1 MTDTLIADLLNVESR
16 FLRSAHLERDFLDT
30 KALKGY
36 VLTPECQ
43 SYVERLASGLGPKS
57 GQRAW
62 RITGDFG
69 SGKSSFALLIAHLF
83 SERSAQLPLHLRHV
97 INYKK
102 VGVAKPQLLPI
113 LITGSREPLSVAL
126 LRSLHRD
133 LLSTCG
139 RGRTPAIIDKI
150 RSQIAGGEGAVS
162 DETVV
167 QLLADANVYV
177 SAAKKA
183 DGLLLIVDELG
194 KFLEYAAHHPERQ
207 DVYLLQRLAE
217 FASRSGKTPL
227 FLIGLLHQG
236 FNAYADNLTESAQKE
251 WEKVAGRFEQ
261 LIFNQPLEQTAGL
274 VGDALRVNVAQLPT
288 TIGTQARR
296 DMAAAVEL
304 GWYGALVGKKNL
316 LDNGERIYPLHPSIV
331 PVLVKLFSRFG
342 QNERSLF
349 SFLLGAEPFGLQD
362 FAQQTANRERFYR
375 IHNLYDYAKSAFGHR
390 LSVQSY
396 RSHWNEIDSMIES
409 FRTQNDLDLRILKTV
424 GLLNLLDSGN
434 LLATKEALLVS
445 VCGKDSREAHTVS
458 EAIKKLQKD
467 KRVLYNRGASGG
479 YCLWPHTSVDL
490 ERAYASAARALGP
503 EPKQVS
509 SLIHSYLETRP
520 LVARRHYIETGNLR
534 HFEVR
539 FSPVNELAESLKFA
553 YETSDGLVVVAL
565 CETEEER
572 KAALRF
578 ATSGV
583 LDDQPAILFAIPNPL
598 NILAKLVEKV
608 QRWEM
613 VRDSTPE
620 LNNDSF
626 AFEEVSRQIS
636 AARRMLEERVQAF
649 VGLQQFSGRTELVW
663 YRQSKLLRVR
673 NGRELL
679 SSLSTVCDEVY
690 EQAPRIQNELINR
703 RALSSAAAAARTRLI
718 ESIFSSSS
726 KPLLG
731 MDSGKKPPEMSIY
744 LSILQKG
751 GIHREVEGK
760 PRLVEPSARQ
770 DVCGVR
776 PALHRIRVLLEKN
789 RDSRVRVSEI
799 FAALRKPPYGV
810 RDGISPML
818 LAIFAVLNEQFVAF
832 YDSGAFMRE
841 MAGLDLLRLT
851 KVPELFEIQYC
862 KVAGVRLE
870 LFDRLFEV
878 LDLERSN
885 ERKIDLLD
893 VVRPLCI
900 FAAQLPPYTHKTR
913 RLSEYAIAVRSVL
926 LNAREPSAL
935 LFRELPE
942 ACGFTSFRTKGRLT
956 RKEGIKFVE
965 SLKTILNEL
974 RMAHPQLLERMK
986 RVLTTG
992 FDLADSFQDAR
1003 STMSSRSAD
1012 VLIAVNEP
1020 RLKAFCMRLVDRKL
1034 PDAEWLESLGSL
1046 VASVP
1051 PSKWVDADEDKFVH
1065 ELSQLISRFRRVESV
1080 GFGRAKRTNDESAVR
1095 VTITKSDGSEVDNV
1109 ICVSKSEEVE
1119 VAAIEAQITSLL
1131 GEQRRIGLAATARAF
1146 WKVLSSEEGNSDKAS
1161 SSRPE
1166 FVGR

>member
-1 MTDTLIADLLNVESR
+1 MTAALISDLLNIESR
-16 FLRSAHLERDFLDT
+16 FLRSAHLERDFSDS
-30 KALKGY
+30 KALLGY

-43 SYVERLASGLGPKS
+43 SYVERLAIGLGPTS

-83 SERSAQLPLHLRHV
+83 SERSANLPPHLRHA

-102 VGVAKPQLLPI
+102 VGVSKPQLLPI
-113 LITGSREPLSVAL
+113 LVTGSRESLSVAL

-133 LLSTCG
+133 LLNTCE

-150 RSQIAGGEGAVS
+150 RTQIGGES
-162 DETVV
+162 ETVSEDIV
-167 QLLADANVYV
+167 IQLLTDANFYV

-183 DGLLLIVDELG
+183 HGLLLIIDELG

-236 FNAYADNLTESAQKE
+236 FNAYADNLSESAQKE

-261 LIFNQPLEQTAGL
+261 LIFDQPLEQTAGL
-274 VGDALRVNVAQLPT
+274 IGDALRVSVTELPK
-288 TIGTQARR
+288 TIGVQVRR
-296 DMAAAVEL
+296 DMAATIEL
-304 GWYGALVGKKNL
+304 GWYGALVGRRNL
-316 LDNGERIYPLHPSIV
+316 LDNAERIYPLHPTII
-331 PVLVKLFSRFG
+331 PVLVKLFRRFG

-349 SFLLGAEPFGLQD
+349 SFLLSAEPFALQD
-362 FAQQTANRERFYR
+362 FAQQVASKDRFYR

-409 FRTQNDLDLRILKTV
+409 FRVENDLDLRILKTV
-424 GLLNLLDSGN
+424 GLLNLLDSAN
-434 LLATKEALLVS
+434 LLATKEALVLS
-445 VCGKDSREAHTVS
+445 VGGKDSREAHSIS
-458 EAIKKLQKD
+458 EAIKTLQID
-467 KRVLYNRGASGG
+467 KRDLDNRGASGG

-490 ERAYASAARALGP
+490 ERAYANAAHTLGP
-503 EPKQVS
+503 VPKKVA

-539 FSPVNELAESLKFA
+539 FSPVQELSESVKFN
-553 YETSDGLVVVAL
+553 YESSDGLVVVAL
-565 CETEEER
+565 CETQEER
-572 KAALRF
+572 QAALKF

-583 LDDQPAILFAIPNPL
+583 LDKQPSILFAVPNPL
-598 NILAKLVEKV
+598 NILAKLVQKV
-608 QRWEM
+608 QRWEL
-613 VRDSTPE
+613 VRSSTPE

-626 AFEEVSRQIS
+626 AFEEVSRQIT
-636 AARRMLEERVQAF
+636 AARRMLEERIQAF

-663 YRQSKLLRVR
+663 YRQGKSLQIG

-679 SSLSTVCDEVY
+679 STLSRVCDEVY
-690 EQAPRIQNELINR
+690 DQAPRIQNELVNR

-718 ESIFSSSS
+718 ERIFNSSSEI
-726 KPLLG
+726 LLG
-731 MDSGKKPPEMSIY
+731 MDPDKKPPEMSMY

-751 GIHREVEGK
+751 GLHKDVDGRPTIVK
-760 PRLVEPSARQ
+760 PSARL
-770 DVCGVR
+770 DVCRLR
-776 PALHRIRVLLEKN
+776 PALHRIKEILEKN
-789 RDSRVRVSEI
+789 RDSRVRISEI
-799 FAALRKPPYGV
+799 FAELRNPPYGI

-818 LAIFAVLNEQFVAF
+818 LAVFAVVNEQFIAF

-841 MAGLDLLRLT
+841 MRGLDLIRLT
-851 KVPELFEIQYC
+851 KVPELFDIQYC
-862 KVAGVRLE
+862 KIAGVRLE
-870 LFDRLFEV
+870 LFDRLFKI
-878 LDLERSN
+878 LDLERSDK
-885 ERKIDLLD
+885 RKIDLLD
-893 VVRPLCI
+893 IVRPLCI

-913 RLSEYAIAVRSVL
+913 RLSDHAVSVRSAL
-926 LNAREPSAL
+926 LNAREPSML

-942 ACGFTSFRTKGRLT
+942 ACGFAPFRNNGRLT
-956 RKEGIKFVE
+956 RKEGIKFVDT
-965 SLKTILNEL
+965 LKLVMNEL

-986 RVLTTG
+986 RALTTA
-992 FDLADSFQDAR
+992 FELDNDFQAAR
-1003 STMSSRSAD
+1003 RSMSSRSEG
-1012 VLIAVNEP
+1012 VLIAINEP
-1020 RLKAFCMRLVDRKL
+1020 RLKAFCMRLVDRNL

-1051 PSKWVDADEDKFVH
+1051 PSKWNDVDEDRFVN
-1065 ELSQLISRFRRVESV
+1065 ELSQLISRFRRVESI
-1080 GFGRAKRTNDESAVR
+1080 GFGRMKRTNDQSAVR
-1095 VTITKSDGSEVDNV
+1095 VTITQPDGSERDDV
-1109 ICVSKSEEVE
+1109 ICVSQNEEAE
-1119 VAAIEAQITSLL
+1119 VAEIEAQITSLL
-1131 GEQRRIGLAATARAF
+1131 REQRRIGLAATARAF
-1146 WKVLSSEEGNSDKAS
+1146 WKALRSEEENSDKAG

-1166 FVGR
+1166 FIRG